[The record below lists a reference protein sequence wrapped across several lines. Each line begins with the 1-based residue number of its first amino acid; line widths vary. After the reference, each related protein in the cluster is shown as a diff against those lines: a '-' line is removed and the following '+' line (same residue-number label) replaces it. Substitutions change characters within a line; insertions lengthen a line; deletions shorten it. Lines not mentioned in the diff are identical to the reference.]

1 MIVATAGHVD
11 HGKTTLIKAL
21 TGIDTTHLP
30 EERRRGM
37 TIDLGFAGMAMP
49 NGGYIGFIDV
59 PGHERFMRNML
70 AGITGI
76 DLALLIVAA
85 DEGIKPQT
93 REHLEILDLL
103 DIRVGAIA
111 LTKMDRVDDSRLA
124 EVTASIGPLLARTS
138 LAKAP
143 IFAVAAPNA
152 QGVPELRDY
161 LLSQAAQI
169 GTRRQARR
177 GSLFRLPI
185 DRRFLIEGAGL
196 VVTGTIASGNVNV
209 GDRVCLM
216 PKGIMVRVRGL
227 QSHHHSVDG
236 LGAGERCAIN
246 VVGGELEHSGVARG
260 DWLVAPDIA
269 VATRHVDVRLRSP
282 VELKDG
288 VHVQF
293 CHGTASIPGRLLLM
307 PHDAGPRYAQVVLD
321 EDIHALVQDAFILRD
336 KDGTRTLAG
345 GAILDPFPPLR
356 GRRQPER
363 LAMLNALDTAD
374 AATALGGILPLAPNG
389 IALGQFTQAWNIR
402 PELAEVIWTDSA
414 LVRFEGRGYEA
425 ELWRRGREALT
436 AEVTHFHAAHPDSFG
451 PSMAQ
456 LLRMDS
462 MRGSRELQRALLE
475 SLIQDKHLI
484 REGPQIR
491 RPSHAIEF
499 SPTEKTLWRKI
510 SPLLGPNR
518 RPMSIHDIASQ
529 LELELRVINRVLER
543 AVRAGYLVR
552 ITAGRFLHKAA
563 FIELAGKAETL
574 AASSANKLFDA
585 AAFRDKSNLGRGI
598 SIELLEHFDR
608 IGFTQR
614 VGDRRRLLKP
624 AAAALEADRFESSKT
639 TR

>member
-37 TIDLGFAGMAMP
+37 TIDLGFAGMALP
-49 NGGYIGFIDV
+49 NGEYIGFIDV

-103 DIRVGAIA
+103 DIRDGAIA

-124 EVTASIGPLLARTS
+124 EVTAAIGPLLARTS
-138 LAKAP
+138 LAGAP
-143 IFAVAAPNA
+143 IFAVSAPNA
-152 QGVPELRDY
+152 RGVPELRNY
-161 LLSQAAQI
+161 LLAQATPI
-169 GTRRQARR
+169 GARRQALRDN
-177 GSLFRLPI
+177 LFRLPI
-185 DRRFLIEGAGL
+185 DRRFLVEGAGL
-196 VVTGTIASGNVNV
+196 VVTGTIASGNVEV

-216 PKGIMVRVRGL
+216 PKGTMVRVRGL
-227 QSHHHSVDG
+227 QSHHHPVDG

-246 VVGGELEHSGVARG
+246 VVGGELERSGVDRG

-269 VATRHVDVRLRSP
+269 VATRHVDVRLRCAA
-282 VELKDG
+282 ELQDG
-288 VHVQF
+288 SYVQF
-293 CHGTASIPGRLLLM
+293 CHGTACIPGRLLLM
-307 PHDAGPRYAQVVLD
+307 PHDTGPRYAQVVLD
-321 EDIHALVQDAFILRD
+321 GDIHALVRDAFILRD
-336 KDGTRTLAG
+336 KDGGRTLAG
-345 GAILDPFPPLR
+345 GVILDPFPPLR
-356 GRRQPER
+356 GRRQPAR
-363 LAMLNALDTAD
+363 LAMLTALDAAD
-374 AATALGGILPLAPNG
+374 AATALAGILPLAPNG
-389 IALGQFTQAWNIR
+389 VALEQFAQAWNIR
-402 PELAEVIWTDSA
+402 PEQADVLWADSG
-414 LVRFEGRGYEA
+414 LRRFDGRGYDA
-425 ELWRRGREALT
+425 ALWRRGREALT
-436 AEVTHFHAAHPDSFG
+436 AEVTRFHNAHPDSFG
-451 PSMAQ
+451 PSTAQ

-462 MRGSRELQRALLE
+462 MSGRRELQRALLE
-475 SLIQDKHLI
+475 SLIHDKQLI
-484 REGPQIR
+484 REGLQIR
-491 RPSHAIEF
+491 LPSHAIEL
-499 SPTEKTLWRKI
+499 SPTEKALWRKI

-529 LELELRVINRVLER
+529 LELELRVLNRVLER

-552 ITAGRFLHKAA
+552 ITAGRFLHRAA

-574 AASSANKLFDA
+574 AAGSSGKLFDA
-585 AAFRDKSNLGRGI
+585 AAFRDTSNLGRGI

>member
-37 TIDLGFAGMAMP
+37 TIDLGFAGMALP
-49 NGGYIGFIDV
+49 SGGYIGFIDV

-103 DIRVGAIA
+103 DIKDGAIA

-124 EVTASIGPLLARTS
+124 EVTASMAPLLARTS

-143 IFAVAAPNA
+143 VFAVSAPNA
-152 QGVPELRDY
+152 QGVPALRNY
-161 LLSQAAQI
+161 LLSQATQI
-169 GTRRQARR
+169 GTRRQALR
-177 GSLFRLPI
+177 GNHFRLPI
-185 DRRFLIEGAGL
+185 DRRFLVEGAGL
-196 VVTGTIASGNVNV
+196 VVTGTIASGSINV

-227 QSHHHSVDG
+227 QSHHQTVAG

-246 VVGGELEHSGVARG
+246 VVGGELDHSGVGRG

-269 VATRHVDVRLRSP
+269 VVTRHVDVRLRSAS
-282 VELKDG
+282 ELQDG
-288 VHVQF
+288 VRVQC
-293 CHGTASIPGRLLLM
+293 CHGTACIPGRLLLM
-307 PHDAGPRYAQVVLD
+307 PHDGGPRYAQVVLD

-336 KDGTRTLAG
+336 KDGGRTLAG
-345 GAILDPFPPLR
+345 GVVVDPFPPLR
-356 GRRQPER
+356 GRRQPAR
-363 LAMLNALDTAD
+363 LAMLNALDAAD
-374 AATALGGILPLAPNG
+374 AAAALRGILPLAPNG
-389 IALGQFTQAWNIR
+389 VALDPFAQAWNIR
-402 PELAEVIWTDSA
+402 PEHAEVIWTGA
-414 LVRFEGRGYEA
+414 GLIRFEGRGYEA
-425 ELWRRGREALT
+425 ELWRRGRDALM
-436 AEVTHFHAAHPDSFG
+436 AEVSRFHTAHPDSFG
-451 PSMAQ
+451 PSTTQ
-456 LLRMDS
+456 LLRIDS
-462 MRGSRELQRALLE
+462 MSGRRELQRALLD
-475 SLIQDKHLI
+475 SLIHDKQLI

-574 AASSANKLFDA
+574 AAGSAGKLFDA
-585 AAFRDKSNLGRGI
+585 AAFRDKSNLGRGV

-624 AAAALEADRFESSKT
+624 AAAALEGDRFESSKT

>member
-37 TIDLGFAGMAMP
+37 TIDLGFAGMALP

-103 DIRVGAIA
+103 DIRDGAIA

-124 EVTASIGPLLARTS
+124 EVTASIGPLLAPTS
-138 LAKAP
+138 LAEAP
-143 IFAVAAPNA
+143 LFAVSAPNA
-152 QGVPELRDY
+152 QGVPELRNY
-161 LLSQAAQI
+161 LLSHATRI
-169 GTRRQARR
+169 GTRRQALRDN
-177 GSLFRLPI
+177 LFRLPI
-185 DRRFLIEGAGL
+185 DRRFLVEGAGL
-196 VVTGTIASGNVNV
+196 VVTGTIASGNVSV

-227 QSHHHSVDG
+227 QSYHHPVDR
-236 LGAGERCAIN
+236 LGPGERCAIN
-246 VVGGELEHSGVARG
+246 VVGGELEHSGVDRG

-269 VATRHVDVRLRSP
+269 VVTRHVDVRLRSAA
-282 VELKDG
+282 ELKDG

-293 CHGTASIPGRLLLM
+293 CHGTACVPGRLLLM
-307 PHDAGPRYAQVVLD
+307 PRDAERRYAQVVLD
-321 EDIHALVQDAFILRD
+321 EDIHALAQDAFILRN
-336 KDGTRTLAG
+336 KDGGRTLAG
-345 GAILDPFPPLR
+345 GVVLDPFPPLR
-356 GRRQPER
+356 GRRQPAR
-363 LAMLNALDTAD
+363 LALLNALDAAD
-374 AATALGGILPLAPNG
+374 AATALGGILPLAVNG
-389 IALGQFTQAWNIR
+389 IALDQFAQAWNIK
-402 PELAEVIWTDSA
+402 PAHAEVIWADSGLA
-414 LVRFEGRGYEA
+414 RFDGRGYDA
-425 ELWRRGREALT
+425 ELWRRGREALMT
-436 AEVTHFHAAHPDSFG
+436 EVTHFHTTHPDSFG
-451 PSMAQ
+451 PSTAQ

-462 MRGSRELQRALLE
+462 IKGRRELQGALLE
-475 SLIQDKHLI
+475 SLIHDKQLI

-499 SPTEKTLWRKI
+499 SPTEKALWRRI

-552 ITAGRFLHKAA
+552 ITASRFLHKAA
-563 FIELAGKAETL
+563 FIELTGKAETL
-574 AASSANKLFDA
+574 AASSADKLFDA
-585 AAFRDKSNLGRGI
+585 AAFRDTSNLGRGI

-624 AAAALEADRFESSKT
+624 AAAALEADRFESRKT

>member
-499 SPTEKTLWRKI
+499 SPTEKMLWRKI

-518 RPMSIHDIASQ
+518 RPMSIHDVASQ

>member
-37 TIDLGFAGMAMP
+37 TIDLGFAGMALP
-49 NGGYIGFIDV
+49 NGGNIGFIDV

-103 DIRVGAIA
+103 GISDGVVA

-124 EVTASIGPLLARTS
+124 EVTGSVGLLLARTS
-138 LAKAP
+138 LAEAP
-143 IFAVAAPNA
+143 IFAVSAPNA
-152 QGVPELRDY
+152 RGVPELRNY
-161 LLSQAAQI
+161 LLSRATQI
-169 GTRRQARR
+169 GKRRQATT
-177 GSLFRLPI
+177 GNLFRLPI
-185 DRRFLIEGAGL
+185 DRRFLVEGAGL
-196 VVTGTIASGNVNV
+196 VVTGTIASGKVNV

-227 QSHHHSVDG
+227 QSHHHPVDG

-246 VVGGELEHSGVARG
+246 LIGGELEHSAVDRG
-260 DWLVAPDIA
+260 NWLVAPDIA
-269 VATRHVDVRLRSP
+269 VATRQVDVRLRSSA
-282 VELKDG
+282 ELKDG

-293 CHGTASIPGRLLLM
+293 CHGTACIPGRLLLL

-321 EDIHALVQDAFILRD
+321 EDIHALVRDAIILRD
-336 KDGTRTLAG
+336 RDGGRTLAG
-345 GAILDPFPPLR
+345 GVVVDPFPPLR
-356 GRRQPER
+356 GRRQPAR
-363 LAMLNALDTAD
+363 LAMLKALDTAD
-374 AATALGGILPLAPNG
+374 ATTALGGILPLAPNG
-389 IALGQFTQAWNIR
+389 VALEQFAQAWNLR
-402 PELAEVIWTDSA
+402 HEHADVVWADSGLA
-414 LVRFEGRGYEA
+414 RFDGRGYDA
-425 ELWRRGREALT
+425 ALWQRGREALV
-436 AEVTHFHAAHPDSFG
+436 AEVNRFHASHPDSFG
-451 PSMAQ
+451 PSTAQ
-456 LLRMDS
+456 LLRVDS
-462 MRGSRELQRALLE
+462 MKGRREFQLALLE
-475 SLIQDKHLI
+475 SLIHDKQLM

-491 RPSHAIEF
+491 RPGHAIEF
-499 SPTEKTLWRKI
+499 SPTEKMLWRRI

-529 LELELRVINRVLER
+529 LELELRVINRILER

-574 AASSANKLFDA
+574 AASSASRLFDA
-585 AAFRDKSNLGRGI
+585 AAFRDTSNLGRGI

-624 AAAALEADRFESSKT
+624 AATALEADRFESSKT